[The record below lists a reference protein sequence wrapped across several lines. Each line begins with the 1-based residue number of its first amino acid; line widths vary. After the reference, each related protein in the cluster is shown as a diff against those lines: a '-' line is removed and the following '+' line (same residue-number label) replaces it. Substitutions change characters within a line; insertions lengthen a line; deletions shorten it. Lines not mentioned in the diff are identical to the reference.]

1 MTSELFVRRLLQE
14 ERLEFEC
21 SDDDLTEFFRDDC
34 PNYLRELLAVTYSIE
49 LDDRVI
55 AMFSLCNDRLDV
67 HDFDDDKKQLK
78 KAARELPHAKR
89 GMQHFPAVK
98 IARLAVR
105 KDLESN
111 GLGRAIVSFIQVLFI
126 TKNKTGCRFLTVDA
140 YPEAVG
146 FYEKVGFKQVEKAPK
161 TPEETDSDSQEEDPN
176 VLMYL
181 DLGVMIDS
189 PKVAELSPIVD
200 KLLADNRA
208 KFSGPPPPSR
218 ETSAVA

>member
-1 MTSELFVRRLLQE
+1 MPSELFVRRLLQE

-49 LDDRVI
+49 LGDQVI

-78 KAARELPHAKR
+78 KAAREQPHMKR

-105 KDLESN
+105 KR
-111 GLGRAIVSFIQVLFI
+111 LGIKWTRKSDCLFHSSPLHYE
-126 TKNKTGCRFLTVDA
+126 NKTGCRFLTVDA
-140 YPEAVG
+140 YPEAIG
-146 FYEKVGFKQVEKAPK
+146 FYEKVGFKKVEKAPK
-161 TPEETDSDSQEEDPN
+161 LHDESGSGSVEEDPN

-200 KLLADNRA
+200 QLLAENRA
-208 KFSGPPPPSR
+208 KFSGPPPSVR
-218 ETSAVA
+218 EANAVA